1 VTYQRTVPMRIFRG
15 VGVTLILVFTVF
27 PVAFLFASAFKH
39 PAEIFQFP
47 PSLIFR
53 PTLQNFFD
61 LPEEAPAFL
70 MSLRNSAIVALT
82 ASILTVILAVPA
94 GYALSRHRRR
104 FLHASAFFMLLVR
117 MYPPI
122 VLTVPLFPVFSA
134 VGLVDNLWALILL
147 YSALFVS
154 LCTWLM
160 KVYMDEV
167 PVELEEAATI
177 DGANSWQRLT
187 RIILPLSVHGV
198 VATAVFV
205 SIFSWKEYTFA
216 YIFTGARTQTAP
228 VILDLMLTPLT
239 TVSWGPIFAASTLQ
253 LFPILVFVW
262 LIQTYLTA
270 GMKTGG
276 VKE

>member
-1 VTYQRTVPMRIFRG
+1 MTYQKTVPMRIFRW
-15 VGVTLILVFTVF
+15 VGVALVIFFTAF

-39 PAEIFQFP
+39 PAEIFAFP

-53 PTLQNFFD
+53 PTLRNFLD
-61 LPEEAPAFL
+61 LPAEAPTFYL
-70 MSLRNSAIVALT
+70 SLRNSAVVAIT
-82 ASILTVILAVPA
+82 ASVLTVILAVPA
-94 GYALSRHRRR
+94 GYALSRYRRR
-104 FLHASAFFMLLVR
+104 FLQASAFFMLLVR

-134 VGLVDNLWALILL
+134 VGLVDNLLALILL

-187 RIILPLSVHGV
+187 RVILPLSVHGV

-205 SIFSWKEYTFA
+205 SIFAWKEYTFA

-228 VILDLMLTPLT
+228 VVLDLMLTPLT

-276 VKE
+276 VKQ